1 MALWITLG
9 VVALLVLWAAG
20 VYNGLIG
27 HRNRYKNGYAQIDV
41 QLKRR
46 YDLIPNMVSTAK
58 GYMDHEKDTLVGV
71 TEARNKALA
80 AAKAAS
86 ADPGNPG
93 LMQALGSAEG
103 LLKNAMMNLEVVM
116 ERYPE
121 LKANESINEVME
133 ELRSTE
139 NRIAFARQA
148 FNDQVTA
155 FNDAREKFPGNIVAN
170 ITGFKEASLLE
181 IEFAEGERDAP
192 KVEF

>member
-1 MALWITLG
+1 M
-9 VVALLVLWAAG
+9 
-20 VYNGLIG
+20 
-27 HRNRYKNGYAQIDV
+27 
-41 QLKRR
+41 
-46 YDLIPNMVSTAK
+46 
-58 GYMDHEKDTLVGV
+58 
-71 TEARNKALA
+71 
-80 AAKAAS
+80 
-86 ADPGNPG
+86 
-93 LMQALGSAEG
+93 
-103 LLKNAMMNLEVVM
+103 LKNAMMNLEVVM
-116 ERYPE
+116 EQYPE